1 MCPHVACSHYCRRDA
16 AEALATA
23 AASPLL
29 HTCPHTTVCTTG
41 ETPQKRLLPLP
52 PALPAFR
59 SDAVV
64 LADLRLA
71 LDDDDSSEAAGQA
84 GEAGGAQEKDERG
97 AGS

>member
-1 MCPHVACSHYCRRDA
+1 MGPHASCSHYCRRDA
-16 AEALATA
+16 AEARATA
-23 AASPLL
+23 AARILL
-29 HTCPHTTVCTTG
+29 HMCPHTTACTTG
-41 ETPQKRLLPLP
+41 ETPQKRALPLP

-71 LDDDDSSEAAGQA
+71 LDDEDTSEAAGQA
-84 GEAGGAQEKDERG
+84 CEAGGAQEKDERG

>member
-1 MCPHVACSHYCRRDA
+1 MCPH
-16 AEALATA
+16 T
-23 AASPLL
+23 
-29 HTCPHTTVCTTG
+29 TTG

-71 LDDDDSSEAAGQA
+71 LDDEDTSEAAGQA